1 VTDPLPEDEEEARR
15 LFVSFGKAI
24 RAARRRRRMTQ
35 QHLAKLTGF
44 GQDYI
49 SRIERGERRPGMAAM
64 IAIAR
69 AVGLVVRLSTHRRNS
84 KTNILRGDR

>member
-24 RAARRRRRMTQ
+24 RAARRHRRITQ

-44 GQDYI
+44 GQQYI
-49 SRIERGERRPGMAAM
+49 SKVENGERHPSVVAM

-69 AVGLVVRLSTHRRNS
+69 AVGLAVRLSTHRRNS